1 MVTREDYI
9 ALEREILKLLEFS
22 TTFDS
27 PIVFL
32 ERYLRIFGF
41 DEKEK
46 SLIYDQ
52 ISASAYKCCLVA
64 LKQPWYLEATPS

>member
-9 ALEREILKLLEFS
+9 ALEREVLKLLEFN

-41 DEKEK
+41 DEKGK

-64 LKQPWYLEATPS
+64 QKEPWSLEVMPS